1 MENIHS
7 DFISKIKVLLFFFF
21 FTFRGTF
28 LSKSG
33 NLTTLSAFPTQS
45 TATVATICKQR
56 TQIHCSTHKDTLRSS
71 NDTNHVMLKIPTNLA
86 KSNTQ
91 WRGKS
96 TKNGRERKKKEKPTA
111 SEKPELNLTKATSQ
125 CILIQN
131 TPMSAP
137 YPNDNQRGNHWWL
150 SGNTADFVASGCHL
164 SHLVRFYNFSQFSET
179 DFSWKLRHTSFK
191 RFRTFLK
198 RCFCQGV
205 PVAASQF

>member
-7 DFISKIKVLLFFFF
+7 EFISKIKYCFFFFF

-96 TKNGRERKKKEKPTA
+96 TKMVERKKPTA
-111 SEKPELNLTKATSQ
+111 SEKPELNLTNATLQ

-131 TPMSAP
+131 TPTSALI
-137 YPNDNQRGNHWWL
+137 QMTISEENHWCL

-164 SHLVRFYNFSQFSET
+164 SHLVRFYNFSQFFAT
-179 DFSWKLRHTSFK
+179 DFLGS
-191 RFRTFLK
+191 
-198 RCFCQGV
+198 
-205 PVAASQF
+205 

>member
-7 DFISKIKVLLFFFF
+7 EFISKIKYCFFFFFF

-91 WRGKS
+91 
-96 TKNGRERKKKEKPTA
+96 
-111 SEKPELNLTKATSQ
+111 
-125 CILIQN
+125 
-131 TPMSAP
+131 
-137 YPNDNQRGNHWWL
+137 
-150 SGNTADFVASGCHL
+150 
-164 SHLVRFYNFSQFSET
+164 
-179 DFSWKLRHTSFK
+179 
-191 RFRTFLK
+191 
-198 RCFCQGV
+198 
-205 PVAASQF
+205 

>member
-96 TKNGRERKKKEKPTA
+96 TKNGREKKKKRKTHSVRKTRTQPY
-111 SEKPELNLTKATSQ
+111 KCNLTMHFDTKHTNVRPLSEWQ
-125 CILIQN
+125 
-131 TPMSAP
+131 SARKSLMVVRQHRWFCSFGLP
-137 YPNDNQRGNHWWL
+137 
-150 SGNTADFVASGCHL
+150 
-164 SHLVRFYNFSQFSET
+164 LVSSCPFLQFQSVFWNRF
-179 DFSWKLRHTSFK
+179 
-191 RFRTFLK
+191 FLEVK
-198 RCFCQGV
+198 TYIF
-205 PVAASQF
+205 

>member
-7 DFISKIKVLLFFFF
+7 EFISKIKYCLFFFFF

-56 TQIHCSTHKDTLRSS
+56 TQIHCSTHKDTLRRS

-96 TKNGRERKKKEKPTA
+96 TKMVERKKKTHSVRKTRTQPY
-111 SEKPELNLTKATSQ
+111 KCNLTMHFDTKHTNVRPLSKWQSVRKITDGCQATP
-125 CILIQN
+125 LI
-131 TPMSAP
+131 
-137 YPNDNQRGNHWWL
+137 
-150 SGNTADFVASGCHL
+150 
-164 SHLVRFYNFSQFSET
+164 
-179 DFSWKLRHTSFK
+179 
-191 RFRTFLK
+191 
-198 RCFCQGV
+198 
-205 PVAASQF
+205 